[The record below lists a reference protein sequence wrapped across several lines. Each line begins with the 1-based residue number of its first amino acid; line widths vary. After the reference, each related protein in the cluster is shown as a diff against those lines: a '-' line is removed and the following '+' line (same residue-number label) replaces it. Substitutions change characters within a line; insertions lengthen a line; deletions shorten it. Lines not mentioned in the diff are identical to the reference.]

1 MVVTYKKLL
10 YFVFNTLSSTSE
22 HRAWLKIH
30 VKIIARD
37 KVYEF
42 SEIEPHGK
50 PKKIVFILILTENQK

>member
-1 MVVTYKKLL
+1 
-10 YFVFNTLSSTSE
+10 
-22 HRAWLKIH
+22 

-50 PKKIVFILILTENQK
+50 PKKIVFFFTYSDRKSKIAAKKLKYSANHCLANSHAVLLYLSYPG